1 MFASERKRKIKELL
15 LECREMDIN
24 TMCSILSASTS
35 TIRRDLDRLEEEG
48 FLKRTHGGA
57 VLAEEEERQGE
68 VHFAPEFPQ
77 EDKNSSVDRIARLAS
92 RMVKP
97 GEQIFL
103 GNGKICYQMACHL
116 EKTWAGTIVT
126 NNLNVAMR
134 LKDSSIS
141 VILLGG
147 EMVQNE
153 GDLYTEG
160 AATLGEVKEIILN
173 KSFVT
178 FCGVMKEF
186 GYFVESKEQA
196 KLYDLLKEN
205 SLEMIAVAEK
215 EAFGR
220 IGRVRYQNMD
230 YFPKVISSID
240 LPEEYKKDYFHC
252 NVTLFTS
259 VDSI

>member
-15 LECREMDIN
+15 SECQEMDIN

-57 VLAEEEERQGE
+57 VLAEGEEPGERAFG
-68 VHFAPEFPQ
+68 PEHSPEQ
-77 EDKNSSVDRIARLAS
+77 VSASLDRIAELAS

-103 GNGKICYQMACHL
+103 GSGMICYRMACYL
-116 EKTWAGTIVT
+116 EKSFQGTIVT
-126 NNLNVAMR
+126 NNLHAAMR
-134 LKDSSIS
+134 LKGSGIS
-141 VILLGG
+141 VVLLGG
-147 EMVQNE
+147 ELKE
-153 GDLYTEG
+153 SRGSAYTEG
-160 AATLGEVKEIILN
+160 AAGVGEIKEIILN
-173 KSFVT
+173 KAFVA
-178 FCGVMKEF
+178 FSGIMKEF

-196 KLYDLLKEN
+196 ELYDRLKAN

-215 EAFGR
+215 EVFDQ
-220 IGRVRYQNMD
+220 IGRVRYQELD
-230 YFPKVISSID
+230 FCPKVVSVMD
-240 LPEEYKKDYFHC
+240 LPEAYKNEYFSRDVALY
-252 NVTLFTS
+252 TS